1 MNLLSELQTANR
13 LIESIIKKTNQLKSK
28 STQVIQE
35 NGELIKENDQLIKKN
50 GELYMKI
57 ELDKSFYERKMY
69 EMELQQEDKKSINA
83 VFKYTLF

>member
-13 LIESIIKKTNQLKSK
+13 LLESIIEKTNQLTK
-28 STQVIQE
+28 E
-35 NGELIKENDQLIKKN
+35 NGELIKKN

>member
-13 LIESIIKKTNQLKSK
+13 LLKSIIEKTNQLTK
-28 STQVIQE
+28 E
-35 NGELIKENDQLIKKN
+35 NGELIKKN